1 MEFEFSWM
9 TYFVALFALMVCSI
23 ALTLLCP
30 VAGKRDDGVGRESD
44 VEASPSTGDSAHGT
58 SPQLSQSQQA
68 DRHAL
73 PAHPV
78 DGA

>member
-30 VAGKRDDGVGRESD
+30 VAGKRDDGGGHESGA
-44 VEASPSTGDSAHGT
+44 EASPSTGDSAHDI
-58 SPQLSQSQQA
+58 SPQLQQV
-68 DRHAL
+68 DHRAL
-73 PAHPV
+73 PAHPG

>member
-9 TYFVALFALMVCSI
+9 TYFVALFALMACSI

-30 VAGKRDDGVGRESD
+30 VAGKRDDGVDHESGA
-44 VEASPSTGDSAHGT
+44 EAFPPMGDSAHGT
-58 SPQLSQSQQA
+58 SQQSQQA
-68 DRHAL
+68 DHRAL

>member
-23 ALTLLCP
+23 ALTSLCP
-30 VAGKRDDGVGRESD
+30 VAGKRDDGVGRDSGTD
-44 VEASPSTGDSAHGT
+44 ASPLVGDSAHGT
-58 SPQLSQSQQA
+58 SQQSPQSQQL
-68 DRHAL
+68 DRRTL